1 MQSITQ
7 TYRCSYS
14 TLFLW
19 TAAVLL
25 VLEVIK
31 MIVLQHVPLGELNP
45 FYNVNVVV
53 CASLISSTVLVLT
66 LKSEISV
73 DGISSYSFLG
83 TAFIGWQNIET
94 AKAWNFLGLGYYQI
108 ISADGDC
115 IYVARYL
122 THQREFEMVVTAIT
136 EQTNP
141 LRQCIEGIG

>member
-25 VLEVIK
+25 VLDVIK

-45 FYNVNVVV
+45 FYNVNVVA

-83 TAFIGWQNIET
+83 TAFTIT
-94 AKAWNFLGLGYYQI
+94 A
-108 ISADGDC
+108 SAP
-115 IYVARYL
+115 IQY
-122 THQREFEMVVTAIT
+122 HNVV
-136 EQTNP
+136 
-141 LRQCIEGIG
+141 